1 MHNAMFYPAGSARC
15 LLVQLEFS
23 AEEVRMRNA
32 NNEVLHTIPLSQ
44 LNPTPK
50 LAATRREVMLPN
62 IGLLSFEPT
71 PELDSLIYSS
81 GKKQWASTLES
92 SYQGIAIS
100 LLLVPLCLFI
110 VFKYII
116 PLAAERFA
124 EVIPY
129 SAINLASIHTLKA
142 LDQGMLQPSEL
153 TLSEQQTIQSKWQRT
168 VSQLTFDNAYYT
180 LRFRKSESLGANA
193 FALPNGTIVVT
204 DEFIQLIESRQ
215 DLLQAV
221 LLHEIGHVEH
231 HHSMRLISQSLFSSL
246 VIDYFFTD
254 VSGLIDAF
262 AGISTTLVQNQFSSE
277 LEWEA
282 DNFALKQMK
291 TAALDTEAFALAL
304 EKLMKTIPKESNVD
318 SWLQTHP
325 LLRKR
330 IANARAVQD

>member
-1 MHNAMFYPAGSARC
+1 MHEAMFYPAGSARC
-15 LLVQLEFS
+15 LLVQLDFG
-23 AEEVRMRNA
+23 AEDVRVLNA
-32 NNEVLHTIPLSQ
+32 NNEVLHILPLSQ
-44 LNPTPK
+44 LRPAPK
-50 LAATRREVMLPN
+50 LAATCREVMLPN
-62 IGLLSFEPT
+62 VGLLSFKPT
-71 PELDSLIYSS
+71 PELDSLLYSS
-81 GKKQWASTLES
+81 DKSQWAHMLEN

-110 VFKYII
+110 IFKYII
-116 PLAAERFA
+116 PHAAERFA
-124 EVIPY
+124 EVVPY
-129 SAINLASIHTLKA
+129 SAINLASTHTLKA
-142 LDQGMLQPSEL
+142 LDNSMLQPSEL
-153 TLSEQQTIQSKWQRT
+153 TLSEQQTILSNWQLT
-168 VSQLTFDNAYYT
+168 LSQLALDRSYYT
-180 LRFRKSESLGANA
+180 LIFRKSDSLGANA

-204 DEFIQLIESRQ
+204 DQFIKLIESRQ
-215 DLLQAV
+215 DLLQAI

-246 VIDYFFTD
+246 VIDYFFAD

-291 TAALDTEAFALAL
+291 ISGLDTENFALVL
-304 EKLMKTIPKESNVD
+304 EKLMKTIPEESNID

-330 IANARAVQD
+330 IANARAAQH